1 MALALMISARK
12 FAKENYQYIIFS
24 DRETLPYYET
34 PEWLKVV
41 KLGSRYYKQDSS
53 GSGSIRLHSFLL
65 KSLIL
70 SDEVIEDCDALYLDS
85 DCYVFRDSFE
95 DIFKVIDTYSMA
107 IYGEYLPE
115 GEIWGKIN
123 FPEVAS
129 KAGFT
134 VRNMWLNGGFIG
146 RAANQAG
153 MDFIKCF
160 ESMISGYPL
169 KPYMPTKFWQ
179 YTDEPYIAIAL
190 QLTAKK
196 HKISIDPHLPSPSS
210 NLYIT
215 TYDAEVDFTDKHN
228 PVVHSNYV
236 KGTYQPGIIHFL
248 NGMDISSYRE
258 LVNKSVQFNLEGKLL
273 RPYFRSIYIYK
284 KLKYYYKRLTDSKV
298 TEAKDA

>member
-12 FAKENYQYIIFS
+12 FAKDNYQYIIFS

-34 PEWLKVV
+34 PKWLKVV
-41 KLGSRYYKQDSS
+41 KLGSRYYKQDTS

-95 DIFKVIDTYSMA
+95 DIFRIIETYSMA

-160 ESMISGYPL
+160 ESMNSRYPL

-190 QLTAKK
+190 QLTAEQ
-196 HKISIDPHLPSPSS
+196 HKIAIYPHLPSPSS
-210 NLYIT
+210 DIFIT
-215 TYDAEVDFTDKHN
+215 TYDAELEFKSKYH
-228 PVVHSNYV
+228 PVVHSKYV
-236 KGTYQPGIIHFL
+236 KGTYHPAILHFL
-248 NGMDISSYRE
+248 NGMDIFSYRR
-258 LVNKSVQFNLEGKLL
+258 LVNQTVRFDLKGSLL
-273 RPYFRSIYIYK
+273 RPYFRGVYMYK
-284 KLKYYYKRLTDSKV
+284 KLKYYYKRLTDL
-298 TEAKDA
+298 TITDPRDA